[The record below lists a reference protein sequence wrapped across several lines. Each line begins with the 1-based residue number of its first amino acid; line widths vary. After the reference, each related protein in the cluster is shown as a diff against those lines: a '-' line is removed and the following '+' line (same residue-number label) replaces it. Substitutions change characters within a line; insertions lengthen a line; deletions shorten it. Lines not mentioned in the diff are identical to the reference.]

1 MVLYPAVCHTFEIRP
16 RRKITSDVTVMCS
29 QVPVLFVPF
38 ALKSRVFIG
47 ESKQQCFP
55 LCFICK
61 SGEHP
66 SLLLQI
72 INIPYWIL
80 DDFDMANLSNLEI
93 VSHPFMTVA

>member
-1 MVLYPAVCHTFEIRP
+1 MVLYPAVCRTFETRP
-16 RRKITSDVTVMCS
+16 RRKITSDLPVMCS
-29 QVPVLFVPF
+29 QAPRPVRFVPVEI
-38 ALKSRVFIG
+38 KSIYWG
-47 ESKQQCFP
+47 SIQQCFP

-61 SGEHP
+61 GGEHP

-93 VSHPFMTVA
+93 VFHPFMTVA